1 MQFAVSQICNIVRY
15 EKFKYLLRVLTVQSC
30 ANGCIYISSTALMKC
45 NKKRVKTELR
55 FISMWQQ
62 MLIDISYVL
71 NPFSLI
77 GVRFHVDFSCKF
89 QWYWYGMGLFC
100 FYGMSTESINRFR
113 AENNKCQ
120 YTMMTVS
127 IDFVVKLFSLKEFK
141 EVIGKED
148 NQKFQWNHNRI
159 SFIFMTRLQNRMANR
174 LNYTHIVNC
183 TKM

>member
-1 MQFAVSQICNIVRY
+1 MLILLWTKVHWRLFLTPCIQVTWILLNYSELLFFPFLQHLECGMQFAVSQICNIVRY

-127 IDFVVKLFSLKEFK
+127 TDFVVKFVKG
-141 EVIGKED
+141 I
-148 NQKFQWNHNRI
+148 
-159 SFIFMTRLQNRMANR
+159 
-174 LNYTHIVNC
+174 
-183 TKM
+183 